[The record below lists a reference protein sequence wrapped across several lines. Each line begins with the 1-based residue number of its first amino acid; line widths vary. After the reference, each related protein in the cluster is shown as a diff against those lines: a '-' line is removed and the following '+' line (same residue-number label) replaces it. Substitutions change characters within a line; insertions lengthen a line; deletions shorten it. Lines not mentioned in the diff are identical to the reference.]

1 MNPFWYF
8 LFLESNEN
16 ESLSDTYLK
25 IWFQKKMFKNTNLRD
40 VEENIIETFK

>member
-1 MNPFWYF
+1 MNPFWYRLL

-16 ESLSDTYLK
+16 ESLYVFKNLIS
-25 IWFQKKMFKNTNLRD
+25 KKMFKNTNLRD